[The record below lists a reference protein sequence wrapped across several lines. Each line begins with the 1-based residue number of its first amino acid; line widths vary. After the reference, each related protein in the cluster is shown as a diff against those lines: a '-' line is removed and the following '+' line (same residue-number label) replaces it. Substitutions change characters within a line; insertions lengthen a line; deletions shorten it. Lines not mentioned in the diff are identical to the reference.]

1 MRLSLVSLVGQLLGI
16 SYEVRVRLDLLS
28 LTRPSACG
36 SGIQVQLPTLASSST
51 WACRARLSKL
61 LLALHCARAYVAH
74 ILLLLCRGASSAL
87 ILTLLLV
94 LVLQQELLLLQ
105 DLDLV
110 SVFDRGGSLG
120 VWRPI
125 RGNHDFLRS
134 PHIFL
139 VYPVFEVELLG
150 LAQVPLGR
158 QGVVDHVDV
167 RILSILLTIWMILVD
182 TLLSLDFLRVFLA
195 SVPSVSVS

>member
-1 MRLSLVSLVGQLLGI
+1 M
-16 SYEVRVRLDLLS
+16 
-28 LTRPSACG
+28 
-36 SGIQVQLPTLASSST
+36 
-51 WACRARLSKL
+51 
-61 LLALHCARAYVAH
+61 LALHCARAYVGH
-74 ILLLLCRGASSAL
+74 ILLLLCRRASSAL

-120 VWRPI
+120 VWRAI
-125 RGNHDFLRS
+125 RGNHGFLRS

-139 VYPVFEVELLG
+139 VHPVFEVELLG

-167 RILSILLTIWMILVD
+167 RILGILLAILMILVH
-182 TLLSLDFLRVFLA
+182 TLLSLDFLGVLLA
-195 SVPSVSVS
+195 SVPSVSVSGLSLWVS